1 MSNGYN
7 TKKSKALETN
17 LEVAKALAAS
27 GINLE
32 QIAARSATWAMIG
45 EIIGDELYVH
55 GITADRLGDET
66 IVEIAQQAA
75 ERLKAKANLNR
86 EWKSIVYQVIYD
98 NPIADLLTEN
108 NELQPL
114 FDVDRD
120 DEGLLTEQY
129 ENATRCMDDEGYWP
143 DGGASASWDSD

>member
-1 MSNGYN
+1 MSNGYSI
-7 TKKSKALETN
+7 KKNKALKTN

-32 QIAARSATWAMIG
+32 QIAARSTTWAMIG

-55 GITADRLGDET
+55 GITVDRLSDET
-66 IVEIAQQAA
+66 IVEIAIQAT
-75 ERLKAKANLNR
+75 ERLKAKTNLNK
-86 EWKSIVYQVIYD
+86 EWRSIVYQVIYD

-108 NELQPL
+108 DGLQPL

-120 DEGLLTEQY
+120 DEGLLTEQF